1 MHNGWESVRVK
12 VMQFFVLLIAY
23 VKRSFF
29 QFEYRVE
36 YPFQGSECHN
46 LNGYGTNSSW
56 ESVLEN
62 HTENFNL
69 IWPLDLDIII
79 ILIIFFIIII

>member
-1 MHNGWESVRVK
+1 
-12 VMQFFVLLIAY
+12 MQFFVLLIAY

-46 LNGYGTNSSW
+46 LNGYGTNSS
-56 ESVLEN
+56 
-62 HTENFNL
+62 
-69 IWPLDLDIII
+69 
-79 ILIIFFIIII
+79 